1 MLNIEILESQ
11 IFYFNW
17 KLIQNF
23 LSAVPFYAQVQ
34 QGTPGIGDLRQ
45 YLMKISMVFYRCH

>member
-1 MLNIEILESQ
+1 MKSPQCES
-11 IFYFNW
+11 
-17 KLIQNF
+17 LIQNF

-45 YLMKISMVFYRCH
+45 YLMKISMVFTGAIKTE